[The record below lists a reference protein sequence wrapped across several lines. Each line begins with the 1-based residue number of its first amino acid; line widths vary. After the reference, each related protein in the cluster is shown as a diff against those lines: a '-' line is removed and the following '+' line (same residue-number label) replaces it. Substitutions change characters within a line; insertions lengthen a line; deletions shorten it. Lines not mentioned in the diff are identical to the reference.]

1 MKDFFPSIY
10 LYLCLYLFCKYNQSI
25 HTYVWFQSLSV
36 KIKNVAPSQ
45 ITLHSGGL

>member
-36 KIKNVAPSQ
+36 KIKMWLRSKAIVKE
-45 ITLHSGGL
+45 